1 MGKQWLYFGGS
12 KITADGDCSHEIK
25 RHLLLGRKIMINLD
39 SMLKGRDITL
49 PTKVHLVKAMVFS
62 SSHVWMWEVDYKE
75 SWAPKNWC
83 FWTVALNKT
92 LESPLDCKEM
102 KPVNRKENQPW
113 IFIGRTDAET
123 EGPIPWPPD
132 VKSGLPGKDPDAGK
146 GWRQRRRGW
155 KKMRWLDGITNS
167 MDMNLRKLREMVKD
181 REVSCAAIYGVSKS
195 QTWLSDWT
203 TRVQVKSSQ
212 TPDFNTWRRLL
223 KYRVPSPTSYLN
235 FWEVYF

>member
-1 MGKQWLYFGGS
+1 MLETLRMPTSSLGVTGGRPALICLRIWS
-12 KITADGDCSHEIK
+12 LEIVTPQSAQGSCQS
-25 RHLLLGRKIMINLD
+25 RDPRRSTCFTCPGAQFLHASTCPGIQSPGGCHASIYLGIC
-39 SMLKGRDITL
+39 TL
-49 PTKVHLVKAMVFS
+49 TQGHLVL
-62 SSHVWMWEVDYKE
+62 
-75 SWAPKNWC
+75 
-83 FWTVALNKT
+83 TGT
-92 LESPLDCKEM
+92 
-102 KPVNRKENQPW
+102 QPC